1 MGQRSQALADR
12 FEQANREMLAT
23 VERCSDA
30 QWKSKTSGEAW
41 SVGVVA
47 HHVAQGHEGI
57 ADIVKRIATAQPM
70 PPLTMDAIHQM
81 NAEHAKQYAGC
92 TKEETLALL
101 RKNAAAA
108 ASAVRGLS
116 DEQLDRSAP
125 MLGGPAM
132 TAQQAIE
139 RILIGHVQEH
149 HGSIKSTVGTK

>member
-1 MGQRSQALADR
+1 
-12 FEQANREMLAT
+12 
-23 VERCSDA
+23 
-30 QWKSKTSGEAW
+30 
-41 SVGVVA
+41 
-47 HHVAQGHEGI
+47 
-57 ADIVKRIATAQPM
+57 
-70 PPLTMDAIHQM
+70 MDAIHQM